1 MAGPPF
7 SLLRAGEIIAKA
19 KVIQNMG
26 TMAENHAQPADP
38 PAMDYA
44 GHDKTY
50 WMFRQLMKYTVAGAA
65 LILASLAC
73 FCG

>member
-1 MAGPPF
+1 
-7 SLLRAGEIIAKA
+7 
-19 KVIQNMG
+19 
-26 TMAENHAQPADP
+26 MAENHAHPAGP

-65 LILASLAC
+65 PILALLA
-73 FCG
+73 FFLG

>member
-1 MAGPPF
+1 
-7 SLLRAGEIIAKA
+7 
-19 KVIQNMG
+19 MG
-26 TMAENHAQPADP
+26 TVAENHAHPAGP

-65 LILASLAC
+65 LILALLAC